1 MKQLIIVF
9 MLLAMG
15 LPNAFA
21 GDIADNAD
29 NRQAAAK
36 RYLGVAPIENMM
48 REAVES
54 TSRNLPEEQR
64 KTFVEFMTKSLK
76 IDVLEKSVVSTM
88 ANHFTV
94 GELNALTDFYG
105 SPEGKSA
112 MKKFGAYMSEI
123 MPVIQQEMSR
133 AALEYKATQEN
144 SAGYTIMTSNRSIS
158 VCRISQADSKTFDC
172 EAFVGYFCV
181 IYLGNIAYNQLY
193 REALWQTDVKAKQWK
208 LFVGSREFL
217 LVLQCY

>member
-133 AALEYKATQEN
+133 AALEYKATQE
-144 SAGYTIMTSNRSIS
+144 
-158 VCRISQADSKTFDC
+158 K
-172 EAFVGYFCV
+172 
-181 IYLGNIAYNQLY
+181 
-193 REALWQTDVKAKQWK
+193 
-208 LFVGSREFL
+208 
-217 LVLQCY
+217 